1 MATILSKPKDA
12 LNRKQTEALITLARH
27 FQSCPEREDALGEDE
42 DAMDQAEDEEPQ
54 ESADGMEKP
63 RKKKPSSRA
72 AKGPRNPWRAFMRL
86 TAVYLDVTVEDYLQS
101 EAGPQEFLDDTDP
114 LTHRIADFQAENQM
128 GDAVMACYRYT
139 ISLDSRHHVDHVR
152 WLFSMLMFFDLFKLI
167 NPQGSGRVGHL
178 MQRDF
183 NKFLGPVIS
192 ASNMAEGVAL
202 KQLNE
207 WSLRGSKLHK
217 LCLELGP
224 GCLFYLSEQLSRDL

>member
-1 MATILSKPKDA
+1 
-12 LNRKQTEALITLARH
+12 
-27 FQSCPEREDALGEDE
+27 
-42 DAMDQAEDEEPQ
+42 MDQAEDDEPHD
-54 ESADGMEKP
+54 SAEGEQDLCKT
-63 RKKKPSSRA
+63 KPSRRA

-86 TAVYLDVTVEDYLQS
+86 TAADLDITVEDYLQS
-101 EAGPQEFLDDTDP
+101 EAGPQEFLDDPDP
-114 LTHRIADFQAENQM
+114 LTHRIAEFQTEDKM

-167 NPQGSGRVGHL
+167 KPQGSGRVGHL

-224 GCLFYLSEQLSRDL
+224 GCLFYLGDQLSRDL